1 MMAGK
6 HAKCVAMLALSLS
19 LVAGLAQAQSD
30 AGVAAAVTAAT
41 PGRFARPL
49 TLRGTLGDAKIEM
62 HLQLKPDPTEGI
74 QGTYVINGQ
83 GGKILLA
90 GETENAD
97 VVMEESVNGKD
108 VSGEWAGT
116 LVGNTFSGTW
126 STTDDAVT
134 KPFVLVVQ
142 QPAQT
147 ARAGDAGK

>member
-6 HAKCVAMLALSLS
+6 FVAALALSLD
-19 LVAGLAQAQSD
+19 LASGAALAQSD
-30 AGVAAAVTAAT
+30 AGAPAVAAVAAANL
-41 PGRFARPL
+41 FAKPL

-74 QGTYVINGQ
+74 QGTYVVAGQ
-83 GGKILLA
+83 SGKILLA
-90 GETENAD
+90 GESENTD
-97 VVMEESVNGKD
+97 VIMEESVNGKD

-116 LVGNTFSGTW
+116 LVGDTFRGTW

-147 ARAGDAGK
+147 ARTGK